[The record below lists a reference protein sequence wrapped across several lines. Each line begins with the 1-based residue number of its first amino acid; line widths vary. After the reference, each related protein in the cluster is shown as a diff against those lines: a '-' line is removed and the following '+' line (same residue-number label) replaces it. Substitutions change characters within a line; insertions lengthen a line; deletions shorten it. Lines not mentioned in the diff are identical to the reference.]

1 MRSRERG
8 LKPGVEGAASDLPGG
23 TTAVNRVWIGVPA
36 VLLTG
41 VWAIGA
47 AQALPFAP
55 GPKAMQAAQPAPLL
69 EVRYRHHHQHHSH
82 HRHYRHYGYL
92 RHGHGRRAREAEPEQ
107 TAGGAV
113 KPGRWQFTAELQTPS
128 APKSPDGAQVPSPRS
143 GGGIK
148 TSYYG
153 CVTSEKAVP
162 AEFGP
167 QCKLDSTERNGPAI
181 TWSMICTNPQ
191 GAVRSDGVAQY
202 AGDTMEATMISHLPG
217 ADGKLTDL
225 TQHINGQYVGPCTQ
239 AMQ

>member
-1 MRSRERG
+1 M
-8 LKPGVEGAASDLPGG
+8 
-23 TTAVNRVWIGVPA
+23 NRVWIGVPA